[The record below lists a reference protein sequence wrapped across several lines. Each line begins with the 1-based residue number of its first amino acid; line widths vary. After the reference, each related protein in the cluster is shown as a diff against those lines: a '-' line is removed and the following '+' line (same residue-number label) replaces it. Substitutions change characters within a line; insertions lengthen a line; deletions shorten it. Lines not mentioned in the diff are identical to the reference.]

1 MEGHNRELQEFL
13 VSQDHQ
19 TIELKKSF
27 NVLSRAIMLF
37 DKFTSDAMILG
48 NATESSL
55 RLIAKLL
62 DFITE
67 ISQGPCI
74 KAQDYI
80 IDETSL
86 VTFVR
91 RLITFGLKKY
101 DRRGFLGNTS
111 EKISQCGRL
120 SWSCSRRVVCL

>member
-19 TIELKKSF
+19 TIELKESF

-55 RLIAKLL
+55 RLIVLRISSLKLARGRAL
-62 DFITE
+62 KRRIT
-67 ISQGPCI
+67 
-74 KAQDYI
+74 
-80 IDETSL
+80 
-86 VTFVR
+86 
-91 RLITFGLKKY
+91 
-101 DRRGFLGNTS
+101 
-111 EKISQCGRL
+111 
-120 SWSCSRRVVCL
+120 